1 MAEEKADIVTVQG
14 GLASVC
20 AASLP
25 VHCRTAADCAGY
37 VCVCVKESEGASARQ
52 VLIFIYVCVYMCV
65 CAYIYIYIYI

>member
-25 VHCRTAADCAGY
+25 VHCRTAADCADCW
-37 VCVCVKESEGASARQ
+37 CVGDPCGVRQ
-52 VLIFIYVCVYMCV
+52 ELGVGLAQVVEPEENMLSPP
-65 CAYIYIYIYI
+65 